1 MKIKKFFKIPLFI
14 ASLIFLFAS
23 ASYSE
28 INDGDHGFHLRGGLG
43 AGNVYWGYL
52 NQGGDRGDLGEGTGD
67 GALYLSAMYNYKLLG
82 IEASIMSGKIS
93 DLEWKDKDTLG
104 DEYTYK
110 STGSGNYTT
119 VDLKLGAKL
128 FAESGDMGYTYIY
141 GGMHFWTTE
150 RTQETRE
157 WSIFKETTNKKYKG
171 DGSGWIVGFRDFST
185 IGWDKGLAIVIQTGL
200 YGGKAPADKF
210 SEDGTEVTYG
220 VKQAYTLGGELAA
233 GIALQNIGLSIVGG
247 VRGHADIS
255 VFDDSAASG
264 EDESVFGF
272 GNGMFFVEAGIMF

>member
-1 MKIKKFFKIPLFI
+1 MKIKKFIKISLAAAYIILFL
-14 ASLIFLFAS
+14 ASV
-23 ASYSE
+23 SYSE
-28 INDGDHGFHLRGGLG
+28 VNDGNHGFHLRGGIG
-43 AGNVYWGYL
+43 AGNLYWGYL
-52 NQGGDRGDLGEGTGD
+52 NQGGNTADLGEGNGD
-67 GALYLSAMYNYKLLG
+67 GAIYFSAMYNYKYLG
-82 IEASIMSGKIS
+82 IEASLMSGNIS
-93 DLEWKDKDTLG
+93 DLEWKDTTG
-104 DEYTYK
+104 STEYTYK
-110 STGSGNYTT
+110 STGTGSYTA

-128 FAESGDMGYTYIY
+128 FAEPGDMGYTYIY
-141 GGMHFWTTE
+141 GGMHYWSTE
-150 RTQETRE
+150 RTQETIE
-157 WSIFKETTNKKYKG
+157 FAGTKTTADKKYKG
-171 DGSGWIVGFRDFST
+171 NGSGWIIGFRDFST

-210 SEDGTEVTYG
+210 SQDGVEVTYG

-272 GNGMFFVEAGIMF
+272 GNLMFFVEAGIMF